1 MKNRLLAIMALCGA
15 TSSTLPLWAAWDG
28 PELQFVEPNLATDGT
43 GGGVYYVYHVATQK
57 FMSNQR
63 PDGTRLVVDNTGQ
76 EVTLNYGDDYE
87 LSRRPE
93 TDEEYSTA
101 KGWRLSMMNA
111 PTNGGYH
118 ELFINT
124 GGTEIYVDHN
134 KTGHILWKI
143 VPQGNSTYKI
153 KVIDEDKLYG
163 VEANS
168 ALYANSYIAVSEG
181 KTTVDPLVDKSTAG
195 YENAGDEWKFV
206 TPAVYEAFH
215 AKKQLQEQL
224 NKADEIGFTDY
235 GEYAG
240 IYNNPAA
247 TVEEVEA
254 AAASLKQAIVDWQSS
269 SATPET
275 PVDFTNVIA
284 NNSFT
289 DGTTNGW
296 TTVNSPSIQASAT
309 YETITN
315 EYKMQSFAEKWT
327 GWGSSLADT
336 ELSQVLENMPVG
348 NYRLTANTIG
358 YQQNDNKIRP
368 YGVYLYAENSGIE
381 SRAEAH
387 SLEFG
392 GLKDGVVSEAD
403 PQPRNTVLEFLA
415 MDGTIKIGFKVAN
428 TNCNWVAVDNFK
440 LEYLGKGEGGVA
452 GILENVLTQAEEL
465 KNGYDLQKKKY
476 SAAGEA
482 KYNELL
488 ETVKQAASN
497 PDIDEEAVGVMV
509 KSLQAGMD
517 TLKADVEAYDALTA
531 KTVELSE
538 AWDES
543 AYADQAFPEYEEYLS
558 GLEDAYENRTFNPLE
573 LDSIQ
578 PRADRLWISC
588 VKNALING
596 ETNNVTGIMVNPGW
610 DANADGWTKT
620 GDGSYNQNNSLSEVW
635 SGKDWEVYQEITNL
649 PQGSYRITMQG
660 YYSPSSTNNNS
671 WHEGWGQEGDKTN
684 DILAYLFGNDASE
697 PLLHVIACPQEENV
711 AENCE
716 QISFPTDASL
726 DGKWFCYGTAAARAV
741 FDQSPDNYL
750 NAVTCYVGEDGKLR
764 LGLRMSGV
772 TWDAAWVVYDNFQ
785 VEYLGADNMD
795 GAYTAL
801 DALLRDANAMLSSDT
816 LTTQE
821 AKDALTKAIEA
832 ANAVA
837 DLTPELYEE
846 HTVALNAAIKL
857 DQEAISAAAALN
869 IKVTN
874 HKDKMSGVGEGSYEE
889 YVGTEG
895 YDELERLV
903 GEILDNKIGGEGI
916 FATLDEINDYSVRLD
931 KAYSKMLS
939 GHIDFTTANKDKP
952 VDATGLIINPSFQT
966 KSENNDGEIVDTKS
980 SDGWTVETLNG
991 MTGVKDAMLF
1001 EIYNDSSEVY
1011 QPLYNAP
1018 AGYYRVIMNGF
1029 YRAGGFIDAGVA
1041 RRDSADA
1048 QNAELFVKCGDGN
1061 WSEKL
1066 PSIFEHVS
1074 ELKYDGSDVA
1084 LPDSLFPKSD
1094 MLYHFIVDQPA
1105 GAALAFEDG
1114 EYECDTYF
1122 YVGEGEEPVLG
1133 VRKTGMLTN
1142 DWTCFD
1148 NFRLYY
1154 YGDGDANRPDGFV
1167 DGIDG
1172 VSADGVVTVVSSVWY
1187 TINGV
1192 RVDGPKQRGI
1202 YIRQDLMSDGTKKA
1216 VKVLVK

>member
-1 MKNRLLAIMALCGA
+1 M
-15 TSSTLPLWAAWDG
+15 
-28 PELQFVEPNLATDGT
+28 
-43 GGGVYYVYHVATQK
+43 
-57 FMSNQR
+57 
-63 PDGTRLVVDNTGQ
+63 
-76 EVTLNYGDDYE
+76 
-87 LSRRPE
+87 
-93 TDEEYSTA
+93 
-101 KGWRLSMMNA
+101 
-111 PTNGGYH
+111 
-118 ELFINT
+118 
-124 GGTEIYVDHN
+124 
-134 KTGHILWKI
+134 
-143 VPQGNSTYKI
+143 
-153 KVIDEDKLYG
+153 
-163 VEANS
+163 
-168 ALYANSYIAVSEG
+168 
-181 KTTVDPLVDKSTAG
+181 
-195 YENAGDEWKFV
+195 
-206 TPAVYEAFH
+206 
-215 AKKQLQEQL
+215 
-224 NKADEIGFTDY
+224 
-235 GEYAG
+235 
-240 IYNNPAA
+240 
-247 TVEEVEA
+247 
-254 AAASLKQAIVDWQSS
+254 
-269 SATPET
+269 
-275 PVDFTNVIA
+275 
-284 NNSFT
+284 
-289 DGTTNGW
+289 
-296 TTVNSPSIQASAT
+296 
-309 YETITN
+309 
-315 EYKMQSFAEKWT
+315 
-327 GWGSSLADT
+327 ADT

-671 WHEGWGQEGDKTN
+671 WHEGWGQEGDETN
-684 DILAYLFGNDASE
+684 NILGYLFGNDASE
-697 PLLHVIACPQEENV
+697 PLLHVTACPQEENV

-716 QISFPTDASL
+716 EVTWTDDASL
-726 DGKWFCYGTAAARAV
+726 AGKWLCHGKNSAQEIFE
-741 FDQSPDNYL
+741 QNSENYL
-750 NAVTCYVGEDGKLR
+750 NATTCYVGEDGKLR
-764 LGLRMSGV
+764 IGVKMSGV
-772 TWDAAWVVYDNFQ
+772 SWGQAWVIFDNFQ
-785 VEYLGADNMD
+785 VEYLGADNME
-795 GAYTAL
+795 GAQTAL
-801 DALLRDANAMLSSDT
+801 DALVREANGMLASEV

-821 AKDALTKAIEA
+821 AKDGLNKAIEA
-832 ANAVA
+832 ASAVGE
-837 DLTPELYEE
+837 LTPEVYKEQTE
-846 HTVALNAAIKL
+846 ALNAAIKFG
-857 DQEAISAAAALN
+857 QESMDAATALED
-869 IKVTN
+869 KVTA
-874 HKDKMSGVGEGSYEE
+874 HDKKLSGTGEASYEE
-889 YVGTEG
+889 YSNTEG
-895 YDELERLV
+895 YDELYDLTI
-903 GEILDNKIGGEGI
+903 EIFDKIDGEGI
-916 FATLDEINDYSVRLD
+916 FTTLDEINDYSVRLD
-931 KAYSKMLS
+931 KTYSKMLS
-939 GHIDFTTANKDKP
+939 GHIDFTTANKDEP
-952 VDATGLIINPSFQT
+952 VDATGLIVNPSFQT
-966 KSENNDGEIVDTKS
+966 KTENDKGEIVDAAS
-980 SDGWTVETLNG
+980 ADGWLVESLKG
-991 MTGVKDAMLF
+991 GSGVKDAKVY
-1001 EIYNDSSEVY
+1001 EIFSDSSEVY

-1018 AGYYRVIMNGF
+1018 AGYYRVVMNGF

-1061 WSEKL
+1061 WIEKL

-1084 LPDSLFPKSD
+1084 LPDSLFPKSNE
-1094 MLYHFIVDQPA
+1094 LYHFIVDQPA

-1142 DWTCFD
+1142 DWSCFD

-1172 VSADGVVTVVSSVWY
+1172 VSADGAATVVNSAWY

-1192 RVDGPKQRGI
+1192 RVAEPKQRGI
-1202 YIRQDLMSDGTKKA
+1202 YIRQDLMSDGTKKS

>member
-1 MKNRLLAIMALCGA
+1 
-15 TSSTLPLWAAWDG
+15 
-28 PELQFVEPNLATDGT
+28 
-43 GGGVYYVYHVATQK
+43 
-57 FMSNQR
+57 
-63 PDGTRLVVDNTGQ
+63 
-76 EVTLNYGDDYE
+76 
-87 LSRRPE
+87 
-93 TDEEYSTA
+93 
-101 KGWRLSMMNA
+101 
-111 PTNGGYH
+111 
-118 ELFINT
+118 
-124 GGTEIYVDHN
+124 
-134 KTGHILWKI
+134 
-143 VPQGNSTYKI
+143 
-153 KVIDEDKLYG
+153 
-163 VEANS
+163 
-168 ALYANSYIAVSEG
+168 
-181 KTTVDPLVDKSTAG
+181 
-195 YENAGDEWKFV
+195 
-206 TPAVYEAFH
+206 
-215 AKKQLQEQL
+215 
-224 NKADEIGFTDY
+224 
-235 GEYAG
+235 
-240 IYNNPAA
+240 
-247 TVEEVEA
+247 
-254 AAASLKQAIVDWQSS
+254 
-269 SATPET
+269 
-275 PVDFTNVIA
+275 
-284 NNSFT
+284 
-289 DGTTNGW
+289 
-296 TTVNSPSIQASAT
+296 
-309 YETITN
+309 
-315 EYKMQSFAEKWT
+315 
-327 GWGSSLADT
+327 
-336 ELSQVLENMPVG
+336 MPVG

-588 VKNALING
+588 VKGEVING
-596 ETNNVTGIMVNPGW
+596 EKGEG
-610 DANADGWTKT
+610 
-620 GDGSYNQNNSLSEVW
+620 
-635 SGKDWEVYQEITNL
+635 
-649 PQGSYRITMQG
+649 
-660 YYSPSSTNNNS
+660 
-671 WHEGWGQEGDKTN
+671 GWGQEGDKTN
-684 DILAYLFGNDASE
+684 NILGYLFGNDASE
-697 PLLHVIACPQEENV
+697 PLLHVTACPQEENV

-716 QISFPTDASL
+716 EVTWTDDASL
-726 DGKWFCYGTAAARAV
+726 AGKWLCHGKNSAQEIFE
-741 FDQSPDNYL
+741 QNSENYL
-750 NAVTCYVGEDGKLR
+750 NATTCYVGEDGKLR
-764 LGLRMSGV
+764 IGVKMSGV
-772 TWDAAWVVYDNFQ
+772 SWGQAWVIFDNFQ
-785 VEYLGADNMD
+785 VEYLGADNME
-795 GAYTAL
+795 GAQTAL
-801 DALLRDANAMLSSDT
+801 DALVREANGMLASEV

-821 AKDALTKAIEA
+821 AKDGLNKAIEA
-832 ANAVA
+832 ASAVGE
-837 DLTPELYEE
+837 LTPEVYKEQTE
-846 HTVALNAAIKL
+846 ALNAAIKFG
-857 DQEAISAAAALN
+857 QESMDAATALED
-869 IKVTN
+869 KVTA
-874 HKDKMSGVGEGSYEE
+874 HDKKLSGTGEASYEE
-889 YVGTEG
+889 YSNTEG
-895 YDELERLV
+895 YDELYDLTI
-903 GEILDNKIGGEGI
+903 EIFDKIDGEGI

-931 KAYSKMLS
+931 KTYSKMLS
-939 GHIDFTTANKDKP
+939 GHIDFTTANKDEP
-952 VDATGLIINPSFQT
+952 VDATGLIVNPSFQT
-966 KSENNDGEIVDTKS
+966 KTENDKGEIVDAAS
-980 SDGWTVETLNG
+980 ADGWLVESLKG
-991 MTGVKDAMLF
+991 GSGVKDAKVY
-1001 EIYNDSSEVY
+1001 EIFSDSSEVY

-1018 AGYYRVIMNGF
+1018 AGYYRVVMNGF

-1142 DWTCFD
+1142 DWSCFD

-1172 VSADGVVTVVSSVWY
+1172 VSADGAVTVVSSVWY

>member
-1 MKNRLLAIMALCGA
+1 MWCDIIHLTFMGRMGRPGVAICRAEFG
-15 TSSTLPLWAAWDG
+15 
-28 PELQFVEPNLATDGT
+28 
-43 GGGVYYVYHVATQK
+43 Y
-57 FMSNQR
+57 
-63 PDGTRLVVDNTGQ
+63 
-76 EVTLNYGDDYE
+76 
-87 LSRRPE
+87 RR
-93 TDEEYSTA
+93 
-101 KGWRLSMMNA
+101 N
-111 PTNGGYH
+111 
-118 ELFINT
+118 
-124 GGTEIYVDHN
+124 
-134 KTGHILWKI
+134 
-143 VPQGNSTYKI
+143 
-153 KVIDEDKLYG
+153 
-163 VEANS
+163 
-168 ALYANSYIAVSEG
+168 
-181 KTTVDPLVDKSTAG
+181 
-195 YENAGDEWKFV
+195 
-206 TPAVYEAFH
+206 
-215 AKKQLQEQL
+215 
-224 NKADEIGFTDY
+224 
-235 GEYAG
+235 
-240 IYNNPAA
+240 
-247 TVEEVEA
+247 
-254 AAASLKQAIVDWQSS
+254 
-269 SATPET
+269 
-275 PVDFTNVIA
+275 
-284 NNSFT
+284 
-289 DGTTNGW
+289 
-296 TTVNSPSIQASAT
+296 
-309 YETITN
+309 
-315 EYKMQSFAEKWT
+315 

-635 SGKDWEVYQEITNL
+635 SGKDWEVYQEITNF

-697 PLLHVIACPQEENV
+697 PLLHVTACPQEENV

-716 QISFPTDASL
+716 EVTWTDDASL
-726 DGKWFCYGTAAARAV
+726 AGKWLCHGKNSAQEIFE
-741 FDQSPDNYL
+741 QNSENYL
-750 NAVTCYVGEDGKLR
+750 NATTCYVGEDGKLR
-764 LGLRMSGV
+764 IGVKMSGV
-772 TWDAAWVVYDNFQ
+772 SWGQAWVIFDNFQ
-785 VEYLGADNMD
+785 VEYLGADNME
-795 GAYTAL
+795 GAQTAL
-801 DALLRDANAMLSSDT
+801 DALVREANGMLASEV

-821 AKDALTKAIEA
+821 AKDGLNKAIEA
-832 ANAVA
+832 ASAVGE
-837 DLTPELYEE
+837 LTPEVYKEQTE
-846 HTVALNAAIKL
+846 ALNAAIKFG
-857 DQEAISAAAALN
+857 QESMDAATALED
-869 IKVTN
+869 KVTA
-874 HKDKMSGVGEGSYEE
+874 HDKKLSGTGEASYEE
-889 YVGTEG
+889 YSNTEG
-895 YDELERLV
+895 YDELYDLTI
-903 GEILDNKIGGEGI
+903 EIFDKIDGEGI

-931 KAYSKMLS
+931 KTYSKMLS
-939 GHIDFTTANKDKP
+939 GHIDFTTANKDEP
-952 VDATGLIINPSFQT
+952 VDATGLIVNPSFQT
-966 KSENNDGEIVDTKS
+966 KTENDKGEIVDAAS
-980 SDGWTVETLNG
+980 SDGWLVESLKG
-991 MTGVKDAMLF
+991 GSGVKDAKVY
-1001 EIYNDSSEVY
+1001 EIFSDSSEVY

-1018 AGYYRVIMNGF
+1018 AGYYRVVMNGF

-1074 ELKYDGSDVA
+1074 ELKYDGSD
-1084 LPDSLFPKSD
+1084 
-1094 MLYHFIVDQPA
+1094 
-1105 GAALAFEDG
+1105 GA
-1114 EYECDTYF
+1114 
-1122 YVGEGEEPVLG
+1122 
-1133 VRKTGMLTN
+1133 
-1142 DWTCFD
+1142 
-1148 NFRLYY
+1148 
-1154 YGDGDANRPDGFV
+1154 
-1167 DGIDG
+1167 
-1172 VSADGVVTVVSSVWY
+1172 
-1187 TINGV
+1187 
-1192 RVDGPKQRGI
+1192 
-1202 YIRQDLMSDGTKKA
+1202 
-1216 VKVLVK
+1216 

>member
-1 MKNRLLAIMALCGA
+1 M
-15 TSSTLPLWAAWDG
+15 
-28 PELQFVEPNLATDGT
+28 
-43 GGGVYYVYHVATQK
+43 
-57 FMSNQR
+57 
-63 PDGTRLVVDNTGQ
+63 
-76 EVTLNYGDDYE
+76 
-87 LSRRPE
+87 
-93 TDEEYSTA
+93 
-101 KGWRLSMMNA
+101 
-111 PTNGGYH
+111 
-118 ELFINT
+118 
-124 GGTEIYVDHN
+124 
-134 KTGHILWKI
+134 WKI

-684 DILAYLFGNDASE
+684 DILAYLS
-697 PLLHVIACPQEENV
+697 
-711 AENCE
+711 
-716 QISFPTDASL
+716 
-726 DGKWFCYGTAAARAV
+726 
-741 FDQSPDNYL
+741 
-750 NAVTCYVGEDGKLR
+750 VT
-764 LGLRMSGV
+764 
-772 TWDAAWVVYDNFQ
+772 
-785 VEYLGADNMD
+785 
-795 GAYTAL
+795 
-801 DALLRDANAMLSSDT
+801 ML
-816 LTTQE
+816 
-821 AKDALTKAIEA
+821 
-832 ANAVA
+832 
-837 DLTPELYEE
+837 P
-846 HTVALNAAIKL
+846 
-857 DQEAISAAAALN
+857 
-869 IKVTN
+869 
-874 HKDKMSGVGEGSYEE
+874 
-889 YVGTEG
+889 
-895 YDELERLV
+895 
-903 GEILDNKIGGEGI
+903 
-916 FATLDEINDYSVRLD
+916 
-931 KAYSKMLS
+931 
-939 GHIDFTTANKDKP
+939 
-952 VDATGLIINPSFQT
+952 
-966 KSENNDGEIVDTKS
+966 
-980 SDGWTVETLNG
+980 
-991 MTGVKDAMLF
+991 
-1001 EIYNDSSEVY
+1001 
-1011 QPLYNAP
+1011 
-1018 AGYYRVIMNGF
+1018 
-1029 YRAGGFIDAGVA
+1029 
-1041 RRDSADA
+1041 
-1048 QNAELFVKCGDGN
+1048 
-1061 WSEKL
+1061 
-1066 PSIFEHVS
+1066 
-1074 ELKYDGSDVA
+1074 
-1084 LPDSLFPKSD
+1084 
-1094 MLYHFIVDQPA
+1094 
-1105 GAALAFEDG
+1105 
-1114 EYECDTYF
+1114 
-1122 YVGEGEEPVLG
+1122 
-1133 VRKTGMLTN
+1133 
-1142 DWTCFD
+1142 
-1148 NFRLYY
+1148 
-1154 YGDGDANRPDGFV
+1154 NRF
-1167 DGIDG
+1167 
-1172 VSADGVVTVVSSVWY
+1172 S
-1187 TINGV
+1187 
-1192 RVDGPKQRGI
+1192 
-1202 YIRQDLMSDGTKKA
+1202 M
-1216 VKVLVK
+1216 

>member
-1 MKNRLLAIMALCGA
+1 M
-15 TSSTLPLWAAWDG
+15 
-28 PELQFVEPNLATDGT
+28 
-43 GGGVYYVYHVATQK
+43 
-57 FMSNQR
+57 
-63 PDGTRLVVDNTGQ
+63 
-76 EVTLNYGDDYE
+76 
-87 LSRRPE
+87 
-93 TDEEYSTA
+93 
-101 KGWRLSMMNA
+101 
-111 PTNGGYH
+111 
-118 ELFINT
+118 
-124 GGTEIYVDHN
+124 
-134 KTGHILWKI
+134 WKI

-509 KSLQAGMD
+509 KSLPGRHGY
-517 TLKADVEAYDALTA
+517 VE
-531 KTVELSE
+531 S
-538 AWDES
+538 
-543 AYADQAFPEYEEYLS
+543 
-558 GLEDAYENRTFNPLE
+558 R
-573 LDSIQ
+573 
-578 PRADRLWISC
+578 C
-588 VKNALING
+588 
-596 ETNNVTGIMVNPGW
+596 
-610 DANADGWTKT
+610 
-620 GDGSYNQNNSLSEVW
+620 GSL
-635 SGKDWEVYQEITNL
+635 
-649 PQGSYRITMQG
+649 
-660 YYSPSSTNNNS
+660 
-671 WHEGWGQEGDKTN
+671 
-684 DILAYLFGNDASE
+684 
-697 PLLHVIACPQEENV
+697 
-711 AENCE
+711 
-716 QISFPTDASL
+716 
-726 DGKWFCYGTAAARAV
+726 
-741 FDQSPDNYL
+741 
-750 NAVTCYVGEDGKLR
+750 
-764 LGLRMSGV
+764 
-772 TWDAAWVVYDNFQ
+772 
-785 VEYLGADNMD
+785 
-795 GAYTAL
+795 
-801 DALLRDANAMLSSDT
+801 
-816 LTTQE
+816 
-821 AKDALTKAIEA
+821 
-832 ANAVA
+832 
-837 DLTPELYEE
+837 
-846 HTVALNAAIKL
+846 
-857 DQEAISAAAALN
+857 
-869 IKVTN
+869 
-874 HKDKMSGVGEGSYEE
+874 
-889 YVGTEG
+889 
-895 YDELERLV
+895 
-903 GEILDNKIGGEGI
+903 
-916 FATLDEINDYSVRLD
+916 
-931 KAYSKMLS
+931 
-939 GHIDFTTANKDKP
+939 
-952 VDATGLIINPSFQT
+952 
-966 KSENNDGEIVDTKS
+966 
-980 SDGWTVETLNG
+980 
-991 MTGVKDAMLF
+991 
-1001 EIYNDSSEVY
+1001 
-1011 QPLYNAP
+1011 
-1018 AGYYRVIMNGF
+1018 
-1029 YRAGGFIDAGVA
+1029 
-1041 RRDSADA
+1041 
-1048 QNAELFVKCGDGN
+1048 
-1061 WSEKL
+1061 
-1066 PSIFEHVS
+1066 
-1074 ELKYDGSDVA
+1074 
-1084 LPDSLFPKSD
+1084 
-1094 MLYHFIVDQPA
+1094 
-1105 GAALAFEDG
+1105 
-1114 EYECDTYF
+1114 
-1122 YVGEGEEPVLG
+1122 
-1133 VRKTGMLTN
+1133 
-1142 DWTCFD
+1142 
-1148 NFRLYY
+1148 
-1154 YGDGDANRPDGFV
+1154 
-1167 DGIDG
+1167 
-1172 VSADGVVTVVSSVWY
+1172 
-1187 TINGV
+1187 
-1192 RVDGPKQRGI
+1192 
-1202 YIRQDLMSDGTKKA
+1202 
-1216 VKVLVK
+1216 

>member
-1 MKNRLLAIMALCGA
+1 M
-15 TSSTLPLWAAWDG
+15 
-28 PELQFVEPNLATDGT
+28 
-43 GGGVYYVYHVATQK
+43 
-57 FMSNQR
+57 
-63 PDGTRLVVDNTGQ
+63 
-76 EVTLNYGDDYE
+76 
-87 LSRRPE
+87 
-93 TDEEYSTA
+93 
-101 KGWRLSMMNA
+101 
-111 PTNGGYH
+111 
-118 ELFINT
+118 
-124 GGTEIYVDHN
+124 
-134 KTGHILWKI
+134 WKI

-671 WHEGWGQEGDKTN
+671 WHE
-684 DILAYLFGNDASE
+684 
-697 PLLHVIACPQEENV
+697 
-711 AENCE
+711 
-716 QISFPTDASL
+716 
-726 DGKWFCYGTAAARAV
+726 
-741 FDQSPDNYL
+741 
-750 NAVTCYVGEDGKLR
+750 
-764 LGLRMSGV
+764 
-772 TWDAAWVVYDNFQ
+772 
-785 VEYLGADNMD
+785 D
-795 GAYTAL
+795 GARKATRRTTYWLTFSVT
-801 DALLRDANAMLSSDT
+801 ML
-816 LTTQE
+816 
-821 AKDALTKAIEA
+821 
-832 ANAVA
+832 
-837 DLTPELYEE
+837 P
-846 HTVALNAAIKL
+846 
-857 DQEAISAAAALN
+857 
-869 IKVTN
+869 
-874 HKDKMSGVGEGSYEE
+874 
-889 YVGTEG
+889 
-895 YDELERLV
+895 
-903 GEILDNKIGGEGI
+903 
-916 FATLDEINDYSVRLD
+916 
-931 KAYSKMLS
+931 
-939 GHIDFTTANKDKP
+939 
-952 VDATGLIINPSFQT
+952 
-966 KSENNDGEIVDTKS
+966 
-980 SDGWTVETLNG
+980 
-991 MTGVKDAMLF
+991 
-1001 EIYNDSSEVY
+1001 
-1011 QPLYNAP
+1011 
-1018 AGYYRVIMNGF
+1018 
-1029 YRAGGFIDAGVA
+1029 
-1041 RRDSADA
+1041 
-1048 QNAELFVKCGDGN
+1048 
-1061 WSEKL
+1061 
-1066 PSIFEHVS
+1066 
-1074 ELKYDGSDVA
+1074 
-1084 LPDSLFPKSD
+1084 
-1094 MLYHFIVDQPA
+1094 
-1105 GAALAFEDG
+1105 
-1114 EYECDTYF
+1114 
-1122 YVGEGEEPVLG
+1122 
-1133 VRKTGMLTN
+1133 
-1142 DWTCFD
+1142 
-1148 NFRLYY
+1148 
-1154 YGDGDANRPDGFV
+1154 NRF
-1167 DGIDG
+1167 
-1172 VSADGVVTVVSSVWY
+1172 S
-1187 TINGV
+1187 
-1192 RVDGPKQRGI
+1192 
-1202 YIRQDLMSDGTKKA
+1202 M
-1216 VKVLVK
+1216 